1 MKYEPKLSLLQRGTP
16 VERPAIP
23 PPAPLSEKQRGT
35 GAARKT
41 EAIAPLSA
49 LQLATMNTRNV
60 IGSRAA
66 TVGSLGGGDLN
77 GTAAQLLA
85 GSSGCGVNPKIGGP
99 PPYVPPPPT
108 SVWSAADAAANNV
121 TLSNGGL
128 TVVYHGAANW
138 VSIRGSISKNSGQV
152 YVEFAYTAAG
162 VNAGYA
168 GVGVAAAT
176 FNIADLV
183 GDSNYSA
190 GFQLPNNQG
199 FSAGFTIGA
208 YPNLTV
214 SAVGDVVGMAIDFTA
229 QKVWFSFNGDWQ
241 GGNPTTGAAPNYT
254 FVLATVGALFPT
266 WSSHGTNSTG
276 GGTWTLQPTA
286 ASQTYAPPAGFTSWG

>member
-85 GSSGCGVNPKIGGP
+85 GSAGCGVNPKIGGP

-108 SVWSAADAAANNV
+108 SVWSAADAAANGM

-128 TVVYHGAANW
+128 TVTPSGSGAW
-138 VSIRGSISKNSGQV
+138 QSIRGSISKTSGKL
-152 YVEFAYTAAG
+152 YVEFSTSAAVSTG
-162 VNAGYA
+162 MISGLASAG
-168 GVGVAAAT
+168 
-176 FNIADLV
+176 FNVVDNL
-183 GDSNYSA
+183 GDNPYSA
-190 GFQLPNNQG
+190 GLQLPGGYNYQ
-199 FSAGFTIGA
+199 SAGFTFHAAAPYSGA
-208 YPNLTV
+208 VAANDTL
-214 SAVGDVVGMAIDFTA
+214 ALAIDFTA
-229 QKVWFSFNGDWQ
+229 QSIWIAHNNTWSSGSNPATGTAPDFS
-241 GGNPTTGAAPNYT
+241 
-254 FVLATVGALFPT
+254 FVLATVGALFPGL
-266 WSSHGTNSTG
+266 SFNGSAGV
-276 GGTWTLQPTA
+276 WTLQPTA